1 MPQLSKTTRAI
12 LLGVLMVSFGSCNSA
27 PDKRLLQ
34 YLNQEG
40 FGNSYVG
47 NAEEEN
53 YVAIGD
59 TVEVEDTLHRTE
71 IRATQVVDIDGT
83 ILVPLAGA
91 VHVAGYTRSELEA
104 FLTEKYSSFYGETD
118 IQVRIRTRGKN
129 YFIFGEVNNDGSQE
143 FPGDLTVFEAV
154 MRAQPNDQSAN
165 LGRVRLVRPDPVDP
179 MVVTI
184 NVGDMILT
192 GDSTFNVHV
201 RERDII
207 LVPPT
212 FLAQLAYFINDL
224 LFPVNEVLRNVGQA
238 FFGGGGGR
246 RGRRGRNRGVGNLG
260 FGVGGIF

>member
-1 MPQLSKTTRAI
+1 MPNAPSMSRAH
-12 LLGVLMVSFGSCNSA
+12 LLGALACAFFAACHTA

-40 FGNSYVG
+40 FGNSYIG

-59 TVEVEDTLHRTE
+59 TVELQDTMHGNE

-104 FLTEKYSSFYGETD
+104 FLTEKYSSYYGETD
-118 IQVRIRTRGKN
+118 IQVRIRTKGKK
-129 YFIFGEVNNDGSQE
+129 YFIFGQVGGDGAQD
-143 FPGDLTVFEAV
+143 FNGDLTVFEAV
-154 MRAQPNDQSAN
+154 MKASPNENSAN

-179 MVVTI
+179 IVVTI

-192 GDSTFNVHV
+192 GDSTFNIHV

-207 LVPPT
+207 YVPPT
-212 FLAQLAYFINDL
+212 LLAQLGFFINDL
-224 LFPVNEVLRNVGQA
+224 LFPVNEVLRSVSGA
-238 FFGGGGGR
+238 VFGGR
-246 RGRRGRNRGVGNLG
+246 RGGNNRRNRNGG
-260 FGVGGIF
+260 FNSFGSGSVF

>member
-1 MPQLSKTTRAI
+1 MPETPPKSRAPY
-12 LLGVLMVSFGSCNSA
+12 LGVLALLFCVACNTA

-59 TVEVEDTLHRTE
+59 TVELQDTMHPTE

-104 FLTEKYSSFYGETD
+104 FLTEKYASFYGETD
-118 IQVRIRTRGKN
+118 IQVRIRTKGKK
-129 YFIFGEVNNDGSQE
+129 YFIFGEVNNDGAQD
-143 FPGDLTVFEAV
+143 FPGDLTIFEAV
-154 MRAQPNDQSAN
+154 MRAGPDDQSAN
-165 LGRVRLVRPDPVDP
+165 LGRVRLVRPDPIDP
-179 MVVTI
+179 IVVTV

-201 RERDII
+201 QERDII

-212 FLAQLAYFINDL
+212 LLAQVAYFINDL
-224 LFPVNEVLRNVGQA
+224 LFPVNEVIRNLGNA
-238 FFGGGGGR
+238 FFGAR
-246 RGRRGRNRGVGNLG
+246 RGRRNRNAGLGNVG
-260 FGVGGIF
+260 FAGGIF